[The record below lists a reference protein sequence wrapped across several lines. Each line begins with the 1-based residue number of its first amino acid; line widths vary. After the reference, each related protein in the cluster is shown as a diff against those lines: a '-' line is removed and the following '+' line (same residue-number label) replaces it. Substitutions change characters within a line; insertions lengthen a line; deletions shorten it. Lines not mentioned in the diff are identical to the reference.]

1 MPLTKSPANAPG
13 GAGRSRPSSPAGGKP
28 DPALTLRLL
37 DTQER
42 RAVGRRDWS
51 DANRVLAQR
60 LRLKAQILAPRAGV
74 QGATL

>member
-1 MPLTKSPANAPG
+1 MTQALRRNIPGRAGQNRISAPDADG
-13 GAGRSRPSSPAGGKP
+13 PNM
-28 DPALTLRLL
+28 ALTLRLL

-60 LRLKAQILAPRAGV
+60 LRLKAQLLAPRPGAR
-74 QGATL
+74 GATP